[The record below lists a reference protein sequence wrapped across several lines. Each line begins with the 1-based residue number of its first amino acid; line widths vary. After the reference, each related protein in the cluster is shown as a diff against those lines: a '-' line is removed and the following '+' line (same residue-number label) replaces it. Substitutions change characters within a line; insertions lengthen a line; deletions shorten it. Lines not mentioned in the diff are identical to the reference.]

1 MKMSENNQLLLLLLL
16 LILEDPLIKWKMVKK
31 VSSTNNEYYV
41 QVKHL
46 VLYTERLECK
56 YLKRTDECEDS

>member
-1 MKMSENNQLLLLLLL
+1 MFLSLLLFV
-16 LILEDPLIKWKMVKK
+16 ILEKQLIKWKMVKK
-31 VSSTNNEYYV
+31 DSSTNNEYYV

-46 VLYTERLECK
+46 ILYTEGLECK